1 MLLPSYNS
9 TNIIKLIEYDGFE
22 VMDMERKKHVE
33 EMLNTMINDVNYIK
47 LSTYQIKGSE
57 KRSNV

>member
-1 MLLPSYNS
+1 
-9 TNIIKLIEYDGFE
+9 
-22 VMDMERKKHVE
+22 MERKKHVE